1 MPASAING
9 VNSLMQLRLVYL
21 AGGGFTDFEGGSGN
35 GDGWGDGWWGSER
48 MGVEV
53 TMEQDK
59 TALAG

>member
-35 GDGWGDGWWGSER
+35 GDGWWGWER